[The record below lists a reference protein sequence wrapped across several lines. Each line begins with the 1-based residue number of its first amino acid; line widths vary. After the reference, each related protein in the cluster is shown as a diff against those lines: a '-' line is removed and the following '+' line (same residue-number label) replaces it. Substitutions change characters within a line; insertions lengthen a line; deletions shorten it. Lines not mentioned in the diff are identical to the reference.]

1 VSSVIRRPR
10 TPAPTST
17 RLGPRPG
24 EVIDRAT
31 PLDFRW
37 EGRAV
42 TGLAGDTIVSALA
55 AAGVSVFSRSLKYH
69 RPRGVVTASFHDP
82 GCLLQVDD
90 EPNVRGAHRRLAA
103 GMDVRPQ
110 NAWPSLRFD
119 VKAVNQTV
127 GRFLGAGFYYRTF
140 MKPER
145 LWPAYEAVLKRFAAG
160 GVVADRAPDAIYDK
174 RYAHVDVMVAGGGPA
189 GMAAAVAAAEAG
201 ARVML
206 VEEEPDL
213 GGHLRYGTKAE
224 LDLLG
229 QLRRAVAAQ
238 RGIEVLV
245 DSVVAARYDDNW
257 IAVLQRTVPWRLT
270 PPLSGGHPPS
280 PRAVARE
287 RLIKARATTLVVTP
301 GLVERPY
308 VFAGNDIPGVM
319 LSTGAR
325 RLVNLWAVRPG
336 ERAVVF
342 TANDEGEA
350 AAADLDD
357 AGVDVVQVVD
367 ARRGGNVVRA
377 KGGLRLESVE
387 LADGSSV
394 DCDLLVTATGWTAPT
409 SLLNMAGDRPVYDQR
424 AARFVPGDRLRDS
437 VLPAGG
443 LAGDGTI
450 DELLTHAES
459 VGRVAAQRAAGQTV
473 PAPPGL
479 PRAGHPAL
487 FRSTTHGLVDFSE
500 DVSSKDLLAAAK
512 EGYDSVELLKR
523 FTTVTM
529 GSAQGKLETVNAV
542 AILAEATGRS
552 IDETG
557 TTIWRP
563 PYVPISLGALAGR
576 QFEPVRYSP
585 MQPWHEAHGA
595 TPLVAGTWI
604 RPDGYGDPPAEVRN
618 VRAAVGI
625 IDVTPL
631 GKIDLRGPDVPKL
644 LNLVYVNKWSKLAE
658 GAVRYGVMCAED
670 GVVFDDGVTGH
681 LGPDHYLMST
691 TSSGAETVLTFLEH
705 LLATDHPDWRIHLTP
720 MTGEYASI
728 NIAGPNSRTL
738 LGRLADGVD
747 LSPEAFPYMHVR
759 MATIA
764 GVPNCLAWRIG
775 FTGELSFEIHVPSDS
790 GLHVWE
796 ALLSEGADLGAA
808 PFGVEAQRI
817 MRLEKGHFIV
827 GQDTDGLTQASQAG
841 LDWLVK
847 LDKEDTI
854 GLPELVWDKQRAA
867 ASEPDRAQLVGLQPV
882 DPNLVP
888 PEGCQLVEGTTI
900 VGRITS
906 SRFSPTL
913 ERSIA
918 LGFVAKRLSAAG
930 TVVTVRL
937 EDGTTAPVTVME
949 HHAHF
954 DPEGTRLRG

>member
-1 VSSVIRRPR
+1 VINAVRRPR
-10 TPAPTST
+10 TTAPVST
-17 RLGPRPG
+17 RLGARRPG
-24 EVIDRAT
+24 EVIDRGA
-31 PLDFRW
+31 PLEFRW
-37 EGRAV
+37 EGRPAS
-42 TGLAGDTIVSALA
+42 GLTGDTIVSALA
-55 AAGVSVFSRSLKYH
+55 AAGVGVFSRSLKYH
-69 RPRGVVTASFHDP
+69 RPRGILTASFHDP
-82 GCLLQVDD
+82 GCLLQADD
-90 EPNVRGAHRRLAA
+90 EPNVRGAHRQLTA
-103 GMDVRPQ
+103 GLDVRPQ

-160 GVVADRAPDAIYDK
+160 GVVADRAPDVVYDK

-189 GMAAAVAAAEAG
+189 GMAAALAAAEAG

-206 VEEEPDL
+206 VEEEPQL
-213 GGHLRYGTKAE
+213 GGHLRYGGKAE

-238 RGIEVLV
+238 AGIEVLV

-257 IAVLQRTVPWRLT
+257 MAVLQRT
-270 PPLSGGHPPS
+270 HPI
-280 PRAVARE
+280 ARE
-287 RLIKARATTLVVTP
+287 RLIKARARTLVVTP
-301 GLVERPY
+301 GLIERPY
-308 VFAGNDIPGVM
+308 VFTGNDLPGVM

-325 RLVNLWAVRPG
+325 RLINLWAVRPG

-342 TANDEGEA
+342 SANAEGDA

-357 AGVDVVQVVD
+357 AGVEVVRVVD
-367 ARRGGNVVRA
+367 ARRGNVVRA
-377 KGGLRLESVE
+377 KGGLRLEAVE
-387 LADGSSV
+387 LADGSSIE
-394 DCDLLVTATGWTAPT
+394 CDLLVTATGWTAPT
-409 SLLNMAGDRPVYDQR
+409 SLLNMAGDRPVYDRR

-437 VLPAGG
+437 VLAAGG
-443 LAGDGTI
+443 LAGDGSV
-450 DELLTHAES
+450 DEFIGHARA
-459 VGRVAAQRAAGQTV
+459 VGRAAADRAAGRTV
-473 PAPPGL
+473 ATPAAL
-479 PRAGHPAL
+479 PRAEHPEL

-512 EGYDSVELLKR
+512 EGYESVELLKR

-542 AILAEATGRS
+542 ALLAEATGRT

-563 PYVPISLGALAGR
+563 PYAPLSLGALAGR
-576 QFEPVRYSP
+576 RLEPVRYSP

-595 TPLVAGTWI
+595 TPLVAGQWI
-604 RPDGYGDPPAEVRN
+604 RPDSYGDPPAEVRN
-618 VRAAVGI
+618 VRRAVGI

-631 GKIDLRGPDVPKL
+631 GKIDLRGPDVGKL

-670 GVVFDDGVTGH
+670 GVVFDDGITAR
-681 LGPDHYLMST
+681 LGPDHYFMST
-691 TSSGAETVLTFLEH
+691 TSSGAETVLTLLEH
-705 LLATDHPDWRIHLTP
+705 LLATDHPDWRIHITP

-738 LGRLADGVD
+738 LGRLAEDVD
-747 LSPEAFPYMHVR
+747 LSPEAFGYMQVR
-759 MATIA
+759 TAIIA
-764 GVPNCLAWRIG
+764 GVPNCLVWRIG
-775 FTGELSFEIHVPSDS
+775 FTGELSFEIHVPAAS
-790 GLHVWE
+790 GLHIWE
-796 ALLSEGADLGAA
+796 ALLERGADLGAA
-808 PFGVEAQRI
+808 PFGVEAQRVL
-817 MRLEKGHFIV
+817 RLEKGHFIV
-827 GQDTDGLTQASQAG
+827 GQDTDGLTQAFQVG

-847 LDKEDTI
+847 LDKEDCL
-854 GLPELVWDKQRAA
+854 GLPELVWAKERAA
-867 ASEPDRAQLVGLQPV
+867 ASEPDRPHLVGLQPV
-882 DPNLVP
+882 DPTLVP
-888 PEGCQLVEGTTI
+888 PEGCQLVEGNTI

-913 ERSIA
+913 ERSIG
-918 LGFVAKRLSAAG
+918 LGFVAKRLAGAG

-937 EDGTTAPVTVME
+937 EDGTTAPIKVME

>member
-1 VSSVIRRPR
+1 VISVTRRPR
-10 TPAPTST
+10 TTTPVGA
-17 RLGPRPG
+17 RLGVRPG
-24 EVIDRAT
+24 EVIDRGM
-31 PLDFRW
+31 PLEFRW
-37 EGRAV
+37 DGRPV

-55 AAGVSVFSRSLKYH
+55 AAGVAVFSRSLKYH
-69 RPRGVVTASFHDP
+69 RPRGVLTASFHDP

-90 EPNVRGAHRRLAA
+90 EPNVRGAHRRLTA

-119 VKAVNQTV
+119 VKALNQAV

-145 LWPAYEAVLKRFAAG
+145 LWPAYEAVLKRFATG
-160 GVVADRAPDAIYDK
+160 GVVPDRAPDAIYDK

-206 VEEEPDL
+206 VEEEPEL
-213 GGHLRYGTKAE
+213 GGHLRYGGKAE

-229 QLRRAVAAQ
+229 QLRRAVADQAA
-238 RGIEVLV
+238 IEVLV

-257 IAVLQRTVPWRLT
+257 LAVLQRNHT
-270 PPLSGGHPPS
+270 
-280 PRAVARE
+280 VARE
-287 RLIKARATTLVVTP
+287 RLIKARARTLVVAP
-301 GLVERPY
+301 GLIERPY
-308 VFAGNDIPGVM
+308 VFAGNDLPGVM

-325 RLVNLWAVRPG
+325 RLINLWAVRPG

-342 TANDEGEA
+342 TANVEGEA
-350 AAADLDD
+350 AAADLDA
-357 AGVDVVQVVD
+357 AGVDVVRIVD

-377 KGGLRLESVE
+377 RGGSRLEAVE
-387 LADGSSV
+387 LADGSTIG
-394 DCDLLVTATGWTAPT
+394 CDLLVTATGWTAPT
-409 SLLNMAGDRPVYDQR
+409 SLLNMAGDRPVYDRR
-424 AARFVPGDRLRDS
+424 AARFVPGDRLRDG

-443 LAGDGTI
+443 LAGDGSV
-450 DELLTHAES
+450 DELIAHAGA
-459 VGRVAAQRAAGQTV
+459 VGRAAAGRAAGQTV
-473 PAPPGL
+473 PPPPAL
-479 PRAGHPAL
+479 PRAEHPEL

-500 DVSSKDLLAAAK
+500 DVSSKDLLAAAR

-529 GSAQGKLETVNAV
+529 GAAQGKLETVNAV
-542 AILAEATGRS
+542 AILAEATGRT

-563 PYVPISLGALAGR
+563 PYAPVSLGALAGR

-595 TPLVAGTWI
+595 TPLVAGQWI
-604 RPDGYGDPPAEVRN
+604 RPDGYGDPAAEVRN
-618 VRAAVGI
+618 VRRAVGI

-681 LGPDHYLMST
+681 IGPDHYLMST
-691 TSSGAETVLTFLEH
+691 TSSGVESVLTFLEG
-705 LLATDHPDWRIHLTP
+705 LLAVDHPDWRIHLTP
-720 MTGEYASI
+720 MTSEYASI

-738 LGRLADGVD
+738 LGRLAENVD

-759 MATIA
+759 TATIA
-764 GVPNCLAWRIG
+764 GVPNSLAWRIG
-775 FTGELSFEIHVPSDS
+775 FTGELSFEIHVPAAS

-796 ALLSEGADLGAA
+796 ALLDRGADLGAA

-827 GQDTDGLTQASQAG
+827 GQDTDGLTQAFSAG

-847 LDKEDTI
+847 LDKEDCI
-854 GLPELVWDKQRAA
+854 GLPELVWAKARIDAG
-867 ASEPDRAQLVGLQPV
+867 ETDRPRLVGLQPV
-882 DPNLVP
+882 DPTLVP
-888 PEGCQLVEGTTI
+888 PEGCQLVESTTI

-913 ERSIA
+913 ERSIG
-918 LGFVAKRLSAAG
+918 LGFVAERLSAAG

-937 EDGTTAPVTVME
+937 EDGTTAPVTVMA

>member
-1 VSSVIRRPR
+1 VISVTRRPR
-10 TPAPTST
+10 TTTPVSA
-17 RLGPRPG
+17 RLGVRPG
-24 EVIDRAT
+24 EVIDRGT
-31 PLDFRW
+31 PLQFRW
-37 EGRAV
+37 EGRLA

-55 AAGVSVFSRSLKYH
+55 AAGVGVFSRSLKYH
-69 RPRGVVTASFHDP
+69 RPRGILTASFHDP

-90 EPNVRGAHRRLAA
+90 EPNVRGAHRPLAA

-119 VKAVNQTV
+119 VKALNQTV

-174 RYAHVDVMVAGGGPA
+174 RYAHVDVLVAGGGPA
-189 GMAAAVAAAEAG
+189 GMAAAIAAAEAG

-213 GGHLRYGTKAE
+213 GGHLRYGGKPE
-224 LDLLG
+224 LDLLS
-229 QLRRAVAAQ
+229 QLRRAVSAQ
-238 RGIEVLV
+238 AGIEVLV
-245 DSVVAARYDDNW
+245 DSVVAARYDHNW
-257 IAVLQRTVPWRLT
+257 LAVLQRE
-270 PPLSGGHPPS
+270 S
-280 PRAVARE
+280 PVARE
-287 RLIKARATTLVVTP
+287 RLIKARARTLVVTP

-325 RLVNLWAVRPG
+325 RLINLWAVRPG

-342 TANDEGEA
+342 TANAEGDA
-350 AAADLDD
+350 AAADLVD
-357 AGVDVVQVVD
+357 AGVDVVRIVD
-367 ARRGGNVVRA
+367 ARLGGNVVRA
-377 KGGLRLESVE
+377 KGGSRLQAVE

-394 DCDLLVTATGWTAPT
+394 ECDLLVTATGWTAPT
-409 SLLNMAGDRPVYDQR
+409 SLLNMAGDRPVYDRR
-424 AARFVPGDRLRDS
+424 AARFVPGDPLHDS
-437 VLPAGG
+437 VLAAGG
-443 LAGDGTI
+443 LAGDASI
-450 DELLTHAES
+450 DELLTHAEA
-459 VGRVAAQRAAGQTV
+459 VGRVAAGRAAGQIV
-473 PAPPGL
+473 PAPAPL
-479 PRAGHPAL
+479 PRAEHPEL

-542 AILAEATGRS
+542 AVLAEATGRT

-563 PYVPISLGALAGR
+563 PYAPVSLGALAGR

-595 TPLVAGTWI
+595 TPLVAGQWI
-604 RPDGYGDPPAEVRN
+604 RPEGYGDPPAEVRN
-618 VRAAVGI
+618 VRRAVGI

-644 LNLVYVNKWSKLAE
+644 LNLVYTNKWSKLAE

-670 GVVFDDGVTGH
+670 GVVFDDGITGH

-705 LLATDHPDWRIHLTP
+705 LLATDHPDWRVHVTP
-720 MTGEYASI
+720 MTSEYASI

-738 LGRLADGVD
+738 LGRLAEGVD

-759 MATIA
+759 TATIA

-775 FTGELSFEIHVPSDS
+775 FTGELSFEIHVPAAS

-796 ALLSEGADLGAA
+796 ALLDQGADLGAA

-827 GQDTDGLTQASQAG
+827 GQDTDGLTQAFQAG

-847 LDKEDTI
+847 LDKVDCI
-854 GLPELVWDKQRAA
+854 GLPELLWAKERADA
-867 ASEPDRAQLVGLQPV
+867 GEPDRPELVGLQPV
-882 DPNLVP
+882 DPTLVP
-888 PEGCQLVEGTTI
+888 PEGCQLVEGNTI

-913 ERSIA
+913 ERAIG

-937 EDGTTAPVTVME
+937 EDGTTAPVTVMA